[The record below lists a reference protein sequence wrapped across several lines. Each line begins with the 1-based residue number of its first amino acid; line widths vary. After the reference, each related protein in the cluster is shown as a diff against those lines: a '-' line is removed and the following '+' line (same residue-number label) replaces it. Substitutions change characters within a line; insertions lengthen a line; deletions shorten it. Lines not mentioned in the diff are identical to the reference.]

1 MMRGM
6 VIDMNDAQLHT
17 LDQLQA
23 FLDGTAA
30 VGFSVSAPER
40 YDFIARIVHR
50 FGYARLR
57 RRDKGVVLR
66 FLGRVSGYSRA
77 QLTRLVERGRKPAP
91 LVKQYPAQRIG
102 FTRTYTDADVLLLAH
117 TDTLHGTLS
126 GLATKK
132 LMERAY
138 EVFGE
143 RRYQRLATISVGHLY
158 NLRKRSSYQRQRRV

>member
-1 MMRGM
+1 MMQGM

-17 LDQLQA
+17 LDQLRA
-23 FLDGTAA
+23 FLNGTVA
-30 VGFSVSAPER
+30 VGFSVGADER

-57 RRDKGVVLR
+57 RADKGVVLR

-77 QLTRLVERGRKPAP
+77 QLTRLVERGRKPTP
-91 LVKQYPAQRIG
+91 LVTQYRAQRTG

-126 GLATKK
+126 GPATKK
-132 LMERAY
+132 LM
-138 EVFGE
+138 
-143 RRYQRLATISVGHLY
+143 QPRL
-158 NLRKRSSYQRQRRV
+158 